1 MKCLSTLCHV
11 PYTVTYLPNK
21 KISVTYFAVFSRSDG
36 IGNVHFTMTG
46 SASSLGVI
54 LADTIESAR
63 NKAEANLQLNA
74 RNRIDDK
81 IPHFF
86 AEFTATAFWRGDK
99 KVGIASSATAT
110 STATATD
117 YETAFKIATMH
128 ATKIAN
134 NKAEEVGNRLE
145 NNKIELIHDTERTVQ
160 RAEINYINQQLDESS
175 QSLIVRES
183 RIVSTLSE
191 AMASQIEDERSSAVD
206 RESTIVTTINEAM
219 ASQIEDER
227 SRAVDRESTIVTT
240 INEAMASQIVEEL
253 SRDTTMESRI
263 VSTLSEVIAS
273 QIEDERSRAV
283 DRESTI
289 ITTINEVMASQIEE
303 EVARAKASESEILA
317 TMNGAIADMHFHI
330 NDLHEIKAL
339 SENENTIPLSEL
351 QHVLFR
357 RNASGNVELYANDLI
372 QTFNTIDINGIVLD
386 CVDERMS
393 GEIRNKL
400 TDGFLQKLM
409 TQHDG
414 KFASNVQSLP
424 VVELI
429 FSSSNDELIYSTI
442 LEKNDLTREVVV
454 NILTTLISSLVNQQ
468 IISIRLPKKYQ
479 SYKQALTVAH
489 EIVYSSLISDEIS
502 NLREN
507 YMITE
512 NKLMMIYAYMLTNT
526 INAISKITN
535 QSKNKAI
542 EMLSTSMISNYRRGI
557 ATDLYMT
564 NDDIL
569 YSLVDHPT
577 DNTLSEIAN
586 LVKRN
591 TQLQKLNDLIEFDEV
606 RSAAWKIVTNT

>member
-1 MKCLSTLCHV
+1 
-11 PYTVTYLPNK
+11 
-21 KISVTYFAVFSRSDG
+21 
-36 IGNVHFTMTG
+36 
-46 SASSLGVI
+46 
-54 LADTIESAR
+54 
-63 NKAEANLQLNA
+63 
-74 RNRIDDK
+74 
-81 IPHFF
+81 
-86 AEFTATAFWRGDK
+86 
-99 KVGIASSATAT
+99 
-110 STATATD
+110 
-117 YETAFKIATMH
+117 
-128 ATKIAN
+128 
-134 NKAEEVGNRLE
+134 
-145 NNKIELIHDTERTVQ
+145 
-160 RAEINYINQQLDESS
+160 
-175 QSLIVRES
+175 
-183 RIVSTLSE
+183 
-191 AMASQIEDERSSAVD
+191 
-206 RESTIVTTINEAM
+206 M

-263 VSTLSEVIAS
+263 VSTLSEVFAS

>member
-1 MKCLSTLCHV
+1 
-11 PYTVTYLPNK
+11 
-21 KISVTYFAVFSRSDG
+21 
-36 IGNVHFTMTG
+36 
-46 SASSLGVI
+46 
-54 LADTIESAR
+54 
-63 NKAEANLQLNA
+63 
-74 RNRIDDK
+74 
-81 IPHFF
+81 
-86 AEFTATAFWRGDK
+86 
-99 KVGIASSATAT
+99 
-110 STATATD
+110 
-117 YETAFKIATMH
+117 
-128 ATKIAN
+128 
-134 NKAEEVGNRLE
+134 
-145 NNKIELIHDTERTVQ
+145 
-160 RAEINYINQQLDESS
+160 
-175 QSLIVRES
+175 
-183 RIVSTLSE
+183 
-191 AMASQIEDERSSAVD
+191 
-206 RESTIVTTINEAM
+206 
-219 ASQIEDER
+219 
-227 SRAVDRESTIVTT
+227 
-240 INEAMASQIVEEL
+240 
-253 SRDTTMESRI
+253 
-263 VSTLSEVIAS
+263 
-273 QIEDERSRAV
+273 
-283 DRESTI
+283 
-289 ITTINEVMASQIEE
+289 MASQIEE